1 MPSALG
7 PPRRFRI
14 FSATIREHC
23 AHRVPLSETG
33 MRALILA
40 LAGGLGLAASEAR
53 LIGGPALPYLAL
65 INYLIRQTKI
75 RYLIDSIPK

>member
-1 MPSALG
+1 
-7 PPRRFRI
+7 
-14 FSATIREHC
+14 
-23 AHRVPLSETG
+23 

-75 RYLIDSIPK
+75 RYLIDNIPK